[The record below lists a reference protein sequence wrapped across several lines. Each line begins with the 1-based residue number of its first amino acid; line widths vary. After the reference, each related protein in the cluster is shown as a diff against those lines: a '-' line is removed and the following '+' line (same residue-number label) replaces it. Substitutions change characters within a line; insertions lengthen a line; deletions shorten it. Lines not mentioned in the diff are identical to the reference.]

1 MTQAR
6 FDQPRLRSSTVGRP
20 RTPDAL
26 TAAQI
31 TKAYEE
37 RHDLVGMRVPRDV
50 RDQIAAACKLRA
62 VYLLA
67 EASPL
72 AGGEGRTGRQAQH

>member
-1 MTQAR
+1 
-6 FDQPRLRSSTVGRP
+6 VGRP

-62 VYLLA
+62 VNRAQVLRLA
-67 EASPL
+67 LGALEREAGSEIGSLP
-72 AGGEGRTGRQAQH
+72 AGRGKPPRRR

>member
-1 MTQAR
+1 
-6 FDQPRLRSSTVGRP
+6 VGRP
-20 RTPDAL
+20 RKPDAL

-50 RDQIAAACKLRA
+50 RDQIEAACKLRA
-62 VYLLA
+62 VNRAQVLRLA
-67 EASPL
+67 LGALEREADRDVGSLPVRRSKPARRL
-72 AGGEGRTGRQAQH
+72 